1 MDSDGEDVM
10 ATLMDEELAVAAA
23 TRDAVGDDEHLAILI
38 SLFAMIVEEDKPIIG
53 GSAPG
58 HRKSKPRE
66 MMEGYC
72 MLYADYFANDP
83 LHGDAAFR
91 RRFRMSRKLFL
102 KIVENLREIDYFK
115 LKRDAIGE
123 LGCGFTDVLLARDNK
138 NICRTKVYDVPNRI
152 TIPFVWPIMKFM
164 RMDQY
169 QQNDFLKF
177 SLHPDPENDYQAKE
191 WGIFMRFLRENKKA
205 GVVEFRSITFHILAP
220 ESHSYYAEVFYETVL
235 KDPGVCRKMEGK
247 SGRSNTSEETCD
259 NIRHTKEM
267 QSLHKLHR
275 FVPESSTCDSIEDGP
290 RVLDPAVKNKT
301 STLAS
306 NFVKTSPSYLRTL
319 SQTHAGWIFGAIAE
333 LIDNSRDASASRLDI
348 SIQSMFSKKAG
359 GKVPVL
365 CVFDSG
371 HGMTYHQM
379 MKMVLFG
386 HDRPN
391 EHRQDQIGRFGIG
404 FKTGAMKLGK
414 DALVLT
420 QTSTSRSM
428 SFLSQS
434 FNESKTNL
442 EIPVVAY
449 CKKGQYMEFDL
460 NVQSEAAAEY
470 NLNAI
475 KDYSPFNEYVIGEK
489 VCLFGE
495 EGTGTQIF
503 IWNLD
508 RWGKEYTLQWN
519 SEKTDENPVGHDNRD
534 ILIRSKRVRSR
545 PGQTSSNVPLDYS
558 LKAYLEVI
566 FLNPQMKVTVQ
577 GSPSYKRVGGQKH
590 NAVTGRGIIGVADI
604 TDLIDDEDGNT
615 WVLNS
620 KQGFQD
626 CEMYAKLEEWL
637 GRKTDEYW
645 NTNFDNL
652 ELVWMFCHME
662 PFNGN
667 CDIPEEELEVAVIT
681 VAEKISGHNKVE
693 NFRQDE
699 DVKNVRLIS
708 PPTHSKGMSSS
719 DSTICEGEGDVSVRV
734 FDDLSR
740 CRHYHSIDF
749 DEDNETISS
758 KNWDA

>member
-1 MDSDGEDVM
+1 M
-10 ATLMDEELAVAAA
+10 AMPEVNT
-23 TRDAVGDDEHLAILI
+23 TRCRDKAIDLNQPPC
-38 SLFAMIVEEDKPIIG
+38 SEQ
-53 GSAPG
+53 
-58 HRKSKPRE
+58 
-66 MMEGYC
+66 
-72 MLYADYFANDP
+72 
-83 LHGDAAFR
+83 
-91 RRFRMSRKLFL
+91 
-102 KIVENLREIDYFK
+102 
-115 LKRDAIGE
+115 
-123 LGCGFTDVLLARDNK
+123 GCGFTYVLLARDNK

-152 TIPFVWPIMKFM
+152 TIPSVWPIMKFM

-177 SLHPDPENDYQAKE
+177 SLHPDPEDDYQAKE

-365 CVFDSG
+365 CVFDNG

-404 FKTGAMKLGK
+404 FK
-414 DALVLT
+414 
-420 QTSTSRSM
+420 
-428 SFLSQS
+428 
-434 FNESKTNL
+434 
-442 EIPVVAY
+442 
-449 CKKGQYMEFDL
+449 
-460 NVQSEAAAEY
+460 
-470 NLNAI
+470 
-475 KDYSPFNEYVIGEK
+475 
-489 VCLFGE
+489 
-495 EGTGTQIF
+495 
-503 IWNLD
+503 
-508 RWGKEYTLQWN
+508 
-519 SEKTDENPVGHDNRD
+519 
-534 ILIRSKRVRSR
+534 
-545 PGQTSSNVPLDYS
+545 VPLDYS

-652 ELVWMFCHME
+652 ELRKGGELIKAVDDVVQCRSCRKCRKLNQGFNTASLPLDWFCHME

-719 DSTICEGEGDVSVRV
+719 DSTICEDCFFLHELTICYQQTNCRAGVGTGIRNNVECECTGVGGTELQEEWSGYPVSELHARP
-734 FDDLSR
+734 SG
-740 CRHYHSIDF
+740 
-749 DEDNETISS
+749 
-758 KNWDA
+758 

>member
-1 MDSDGEDVM
+1 M
-10 ATLMDEELAVAAA
+10 AMPEVNT
-23 TRDAVGDDEHLAILI
+23 TRCRDKAIDLNQPPC
-38 SLFAMIVEEDKPIIG
+38 SEQ
-53 GSAPG
+53 
-58 HRKSKPRE
+58 
-66 MMEGYC
+66 
-72 MLYADYFANDP
+72 
-83 LHGDAAFR
+83 
-91 RRFRMSRKLFL
+91 
-102 KIVENLREIDYFK
+102 
-115 LKRDAIGE
+115 
-123 LGCGFTDVLLARDNK
+123 GCGFTYVLLARDNK

-152 TIPFVWPIMKFM
+152 TIPSVWPIMKFM

-177 SLHPDPENDYQAKE
+177 SLHPDPEDDYQAKE

-365 CVFDSG
+365 CVFDNG

-404 FKTGAMKLGK
+404 FK
-414 DALVLT
+414 
-420 QTSTSRSM
+420 
-428 SFLSQS
+428 
-434 FNESKTNL
+434 
-442 EIPVVAY
+442 
-449 CKKGQYMEFDL
+449 
-460 NVQSEAAAEY
+460 
-470 NLNAI
+470 
-475 KDYSPFNEYVIGEK
+475 
-489 VCLFGE
+489 
-495 EGTGTQIF
+495 
-503 IWNLD
+503 
-508 RWGKEYTLQWN
+508 
-519 SEKTDENPVGHDNRD
+519 
-534 ILIRSKRVRSR
+534 
-545 PGQTSSNVPLDYS
+545 VPLDYS

-652 ELVWMFCHME
+652 ELRKGGELIKAVDDVVQCRSCRKCRKLNQGFNTASLPLDWFCHME

-719 DSTICEGEGDVSVRV
+719 DSTICEDE
-734 FDDLSR
+734 LSSG
-740 CRHYHSIDF
+740 CRNRY
-749 DEDNETISS
+749 
-758 KNWDA
+758 KKQR